1 MEQINIKKIE
11 KEQKKPA
18 WADISTAQVDLTR
31 CQAGIIQN
39 WTPYPDGLFPIP
51 DGPSSHVRIISTRLG
66 RLPLISAGPDPPAS
80 GWAELQHPD
89 GPSSSTRLGRI

>member
-1 MEQINIKKIE
+1 MQQINIKKIE
-11 KEQKKPA
+11 KEQKNPA

-31 CQAGIIQN
+31 CQAGVIQN
-39 WTPYPDGLFPIP
+39 WTAYPDGLFPIPDGLFPIP

-66 RLPLISAGPDPPAS
+66 RLPLIPAGPDPPDPA
-80 GWAELQHPD
+80 